1 MPPNNSLTY
10 RFALVKAYNTPI
22 YSILDNIVFCE
33 KLIEY
38 EKTRIID
45 MSNWTNN
52 SDKKLFIHTLKN
64 HSDDVLIKLKKA
76 KGLINIK
83 IWTIIYLKEYV
94 KRRLISPKL
103 VKDFIIPSND
113 KILKLVLFT

>member
-45 MSNWTNN
+45 MSN
-52 SDKKLFIHTLKN
+52 
-64 HSDDVLIKLKKA
+64 
-76 KGLINIK
+76 
-83 IWTIIYLKEYV
+83 
-94 KRRLISPKL
+94 
-103 VKDFIIPSND
+103 
-113 KILKLVLFT
+113 